1 MHPNKNGRS
10 KIISVVRTLEP
21 TKKLLEL
28 INEFGRVPEYSI
40 NIQKS
45 VVLFILAWIIWKT
58 KENNSIYNS
67 IKTINYLGI
76 NLTREMKDHYAEE
89 TDMKETE
96 ESTPKMEISPA
107 HELEELKFLN
117 VHTIQS
123 QLKIWFMYMY
133 G

>member
-1 MHPNKNGRS
+1 
-10 KIISVVRTLEP
+10 
-21 TKKLLEL
+21 
-28 INEFGRVPEYSI
+28 
-40 NIQKS
+40 
-45 VVLFILAWIIWKT
+45 
-58 KENNSIYNS
+58 
-67 IKTINYLGI
+67 
-76 NLTREMKDHYAEE
+76 MKDHYAEE

-107 HELEELKFLN
+107 HELEVLKFLN